1 MRDIH
6 GALNY
11 NLGQVSAAEFASH
24 RSRGEVRKMASGKKG
39 EGNVWKGLASGVVAG
54 LAAAWAMNQ
63 FQAAWSRLAAGE
75 ERSHGAQS
83 LQQGTPRHGVG
94 RELELEGHDDERD
107 DAAGRLA
114 NAIAVAT
121 LDQELSGREK
131 ETAGTAFHYAMGATS
146 GALYGALAEVR
157 PEVKTGAGLPFGAAV
172 WVVADEGIVPLVGLS
187 KSATEYPLSI
197 HAYAFTS
204 HLVFGLTAELV
215 RRTVRNVL

>member
-1 MRDIH
+1 M
-6 GALNY
+6 
-11 NLGQVSAAEFASH
+11 
-24 RSRGEVRKMASGKKG
+24 RKMAAGKKA

-83 LQQGTPRHGVG
+83 LQQGTPQHGVG
-94 RELELEGHDDERD
+94 RELALEGHDDERD

-114 NAIAVAT
+114 NAISVAT

-131 ETAGTAFHYAMGATS
+131 ETAGAAFHYAMGATS
-146 GALYGALAEVR
+146 GALYGAVAEVF
-157 PEVKTGAGLPFGAAV
+157 PGATGGAGLPFGAAV

-204 HLVFGLTAELV
+204 HLVFGLTAEFV
-215 RRTVRNVL
+215 RRAVRNAL